1 MDIKPPIRLASRIEG
16 MLASPGVDE
25 INAVSEFVS
34 VHDKYYKSINMGED
48 VIKEMMMS
56 SMFGIPLSTKA
67 AMTAYRLMI
76 ERVTCVAQNFK
87 DFMNLPCRVQK
98 VLLKHNADKIV
109 SLRGAVFF
117 QMENGLDQIL
127 SSLGIDDLG
136 PAKKMIQKTLLTHQ
150 NTKEETYKIIDY
162 AKFNTIQD
170 RTDSPAA
177 ERRHDLLQSLVGNYV
192 GFNQN
197 LMKIL
202 SYVLIFCGDYKC
214 DESKLKEVDIENIQ
228 KVQDGLIV
236 FLRRYVSA
244 TYPQTMAKTVDERL
258 MECVRNITEICF
270 ITKKRRL
277 TEVPFSTQYTYP
289 SSSSRANN

>member
-98 VLLKHNADKIV
+98 ILLKHNADKVV

-127 SSLGIDDLG
+127 SSLGINDLE
-136 PAKKMIQKTLLTHQ
+136 PAKKMIQGTLRTHQ
-150 NTKEETYKIIDY
+150 NTKEETYKIID
-162 AKFNTIQD
+162 
-170 RTDSPAA
+170 
-177 ERRHDLLQSLVGNYV
+177 
-192 GFNQN
+192 
-197 LMKIL
+197 
-202 SYVLIFCGDYKC
+202 
-214 DESKLKEVDIENIQ
+214 
-228 KVQDGLIV
+228 
-236 FLRRYVSA
+236 
-244 TYPQTMAKTVDERL
+244 
-258 MECVRNITEICF
+258 
-270 ITKKRRL
+270 
-277 TEVPFSTQYTYP
+277 
-289 SSSSRANN
+289 